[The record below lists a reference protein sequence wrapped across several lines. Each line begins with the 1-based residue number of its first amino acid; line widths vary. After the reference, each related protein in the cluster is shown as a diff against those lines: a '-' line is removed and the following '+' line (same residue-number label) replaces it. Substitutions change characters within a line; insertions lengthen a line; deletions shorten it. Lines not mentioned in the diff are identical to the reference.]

1 MPRAGRVVM
10 FADEDCGFCM
20 RTAAQVPRLGVDVD
34 VRTLQAGDL
43 STLPIDADR
52 ALIEMPA
59 IDADGT
65 VHYGHRAWAA
75 ILRTGALPWR
85 VLATAMTHGPSER
98 VARTVY
104 RWVSQNRTRLP
115 GGTPAC
121 ALPPT
126 PNDPRLLPSSG
137 SKSRATEGR
146 ARDLLPLDWEV
157 AGGEEDDL
165 AAGQAGGQ
173 TGRRSGG
180 QGTRRTAPSDAE
192 VAINA

>member
-1 MPRAGRVVM
+1 MPRAGQVVM

-75 ILRTGALPWR
+75 ILRTGLCLAGPGNGHDPRTQRACRPHCLSLGQPEPHAPARRHPR
-85 VLATAMTHGPSER
+85 VRATSDPER
-98 VARTVY
+98 
-104 RWVSQNRTRLP
+104 
-115 GGTPAC
+115 
-121 ALPPT
+121 PPT
-126 PNDPRLLPSSG
+126 PPVER
-137 SKSRATEGR
+137 EQI
-146 ARDLLPLDWEV
+146 
-157 AGGEEDDL
+157 AG
-165 AAGQAGGQ
+165 
-173 TGRRSGG
+173 
-180 QGTRRTAPSDAE
+180 
-192 VAINA
+192 N

>member
-1 MPRAGRVVM
+1 
-10 FADEDCGFCM
+10 
-20 RTAAQVPRLGVDVD
+20 VPRLGVDVD

-98 VARTVY
+98 VARSVY

-121 ALPPT
+121 ALPPA
-126 PNDPRLLPSSG
+126 PNDPPTPPVER
-137 SKSRATEGR
+137 EQI
-146 ARDLLPLDWEV
+146 
-157 AGGEEDDL
+157 AG
-165 AAGQAGGQ
+165 
-173 TGRRSGG
+173 
-180 QGTRRTAPSDAE
+180 
-192 VAINA
+192 N

>member
-126 PNDPRLLPSSG
+126 PNDPPTPPVEREQISG
-137 SKSRATEGR
+137 Y
-146 ARDLLPLDWEV
+146 W
-157 AGGEEDDL
+157 
-165 AAGQAGGQ
+165 
-173 TGRRSGG
+173 
-180 QGTRRTAPSDAE
+180 
-192 VAINA
+192 